1 MPATSV
7 EFSAPAS
14 LGTAGAARP
23 PPGLC
28 GWGDAGGC
36 GSPASLPRGGN
47 RRPLR
52 SCGSVPP
59 RAPLHLART
68 PRVLGALCGR
78 FLAGGEPLRWS
89 LSPFPRRSF
98 ALLSGAASPRPA
110 PLARRPRPA
119 PLRRAVP
126 RAAYRAVSELLHAA
140 RARCVSSGARD
151 PSRASPCRR
160 SAPGGETWSWP
171 QPREGLRTLGRGLCP

>member
-1 MPATSV
+1 M

-52 SCGSVPP
+52 SRGSVSP

-89 LSPFPRRSF
+89 LSPFLRRSF
-98 ALLSGAASPRPA
+98 ALLSGAASPRPE
-110 PLARRPRPA
+110 

-126 RAAYRAVSELLHAA
+126 RAAYRAVSQLLHAA
-140 RARCVSSGARD
+140 RARCVSSGARG
-151 PSRASPCRR
+151 PSRASPCHRP
-160 SAPGGETWSWP
+160 APGGETWSWP
-171 QPREGLRTLGRGLCP
+171 QPREGLRTLGRGFARDPCPVTLPRDPAP